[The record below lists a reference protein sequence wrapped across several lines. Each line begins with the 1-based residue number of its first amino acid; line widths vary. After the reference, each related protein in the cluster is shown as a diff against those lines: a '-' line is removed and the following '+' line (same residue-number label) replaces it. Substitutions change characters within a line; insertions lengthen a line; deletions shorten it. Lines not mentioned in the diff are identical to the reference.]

1 MGPSKV
7 LGPDVPSTPVTREA
21 LYALVW
27 SEPMLKVAAR
37 YDVSSSYLG
46 RICTLLNVPRPERG
60 YWAKVAV
67 GKAPQKP
74 DLPDARPGD
83 ELVWSRDQDQ
93 TKITRPL
100 PRPPISRRR
109 KRTKPAEAFP
119 DQHPLIKGAKSL
131 FEAGRL
137 SHNSSYL
144 KPAKKLLVD
153 LTVSKT
159 GLDKALYFANQLFLS
174 FESFGHRVVIA
185 PPSETLRRV
194 EVDEREEP
202 CKKQRYSS
210 LWSPWRCTVVYIG
223 TVAFGLSIIEMSE
236 EVEVRYV
243 NGEYVRES
251 EYVVPKRRRYGQ
263 DHTWTTTRDFS
274 TGRLCLQAYSPYY
287 RAKWVHH
294 WRETKDC
301 ALTGRIP
308 AIVKE
313 LERAVVDVARLI
325 EEGQR
330 QAELE
335 HQRWEAQ
342 QAIWERER
350 AERRAAEALKE
361 SKEELLQIIARW
373 AEAKSLDQFFADAE
387 RRVADLD
394 ADERLRMLDR
404 LKSARELI
412 GSVDALERLRSWKSP
427 EER

>member
-1 MGPSKV
+1 MKTET
-7 LGPDVPSTPVTREA
+7 STPVTREA
-21 LYALVW
+21 LYELVW
-27 SEPMLKVAAR
+27 SEPMIKVAPR
-37 YDVSSSYLG
+37 YGVSSSYLA
-46 RICTLLNVPRPERG
+46 RICSLLNVPRPHPG
-60 YWAKVAV
+60 YWNKLAV
-67 GKAPQKP
+67 GKAPKKP

-83 ELVWSRDQDQ
+83 ELVWARDRDQL
-93 TKITRPL
+93 KVKRPL
-100 PRPPISRRR
+100 PRPPVKRQRRR
-109 KRTKPAEAFP
+109 HELIEPRP
-119 DQHPLIKGAKSL
+119 DKHPLIKGAKAL

-137 SHNSSYL
+137 SHNSIYL
-144 KPAKKLLVD
+144 KPTKKLLVD
-153 LTVSKT
+153 LTVSKA
-159 GLDKALYFANQLFLS
+159 GLDKALSFANQLYLS
-174 FESFGHRVVIA
+174 FESCGHRVVIA
-185 PPSETLRRV
+185 PQGEHLQRV
-194 EVDEREEP
+194 EVDEREAQDRR
-202 CKKQRYSS
+202 QRYSD
-210 LWSPWRCTVVYIG
+210 LWSPLRCTVVYIG

-301 ALTGRIP
+301 DLTGRIP

>member
-1 MGPSKV
+1 
-7 LGPDVPSTPVTREA
+7 
-21 LYALVW
+21 
-27 SEPMLKVAAR
+27 
-37 YDVSSSYLG
+37 
-46 RICTLLNVPRPERG
+46 
-60 YWAKVAV
+60 
-67 GKAPQKP
+67 
-74 DLPDARPGD
+74 
-83 ELVWSRDQDQ
+83 
-93 TKITRPL
+93 
-100 PRPPISRRR
+100 
-109 KRTKPAEAFP
+109 
-119 DQHPLIKGAKSL
+119 
-131 FEAGRL
+131 
-137 SHNSSYL
+137 
-144 KPAKKLLVD
+144 
-153 LTVSKT
+153 
-159 GLDKALYFANQLFLS
+159 
-174 FESFGHRVVIA
+174 
-185 PPSETLRRV
+185 
-194 EVDEREEP
+194 
-202 CKKQRYSS
+202 
-210 LWSPWRCTVVYIG
+210 
-223 TVAFGLSIIEMSE
+223 
-236 EVEVRYV
+236 
-243 NGEYVRES
+243 
-251 EYVVPKRRRYGQ
+251 
-263 DHTWTTTRDFS
+263 
-274 TGRLCLQAYSPYY
+274 
-287 RAKWVHH
+287 VHH

>member
-1 MGPSKV
+1 MEPEAF
-7 LGPDVPSTPVTREA
+7 TPVTREA

-37 YDVSSSYLG
+37 YGVSSSYMG

-60 YWAKVAV
+60 YWAKLAV
-67 GKAPQKP
+67 GKAPPKP
-74 DLPDARPGD
+74 ALPDPRPGD
-83 ELVWSRDQDQ
+83 ELAWSRDRDQ
-93 TKITRPL
+93 LKVKRPL
-100 PRPPISRRR
+100 PRPPAVRRR
-109 KRTKPAEAFP
+109 RRAKVMEPRP
-119 DQHPLIKGAKSL
+119 DEHPIIKGAKAL
-131 FEAGRL
+131 FESAPVSRDSG
-137 SHNSSYL
+137 YL
-144 KPAKKLLVD
+144 KPAKKLLID

-159 GLDKALYFANQLFLS
+159 GLDKALPFANQLFLS
-174 FESFGHRVVIA
+174 LESYGHRIVIA
-185 PPSETLRRV
+185 PASEPFQRV
-194 EVDEREEP
+194 KVDEREEP
-202 CKKQRYSS
+202 GGQRYWNH
-210 LWSPWRCTVVYIG
+210 WSPWRCTVVYIG

-236 EVEVRYV
+236 DVAARYV
-243 NGEYVRES
+243 NGEYVRDS
-251 EYVVPKRRRYGQ
+251 EYVAPKRRRYAS
-263 DHTWTTTRDFS
+263 DRTWTTTHEFP
-274 TGRLCLQAYSPYY
+274 TGRFCLQAYSPYW
-287 RAKWVHH
+287 RAKWLHQ
-294 WRETKDC
+294 WRETKDRD
-301 ALTGRIP
+301 LIGRIP

-350 AERRAAEALKE
+350 AERRAEEALKE

-387 RRVADLD
+387 RRVADLN
-394 ADERLRMLDR
+394 ADKRLRMLDR